1 MEKAGAVE
9 LIRAKEYDMPFK
21 VWEFTPLDRACLKMV
36 IRGTWIF
43 DTQLDVGLMK
53 EALAKTLSYYPHLA
67 GRMSNQAGVT
77 LTNEGVPFV
86 TAAEPELTVEKVL
99 ERDDANNINDFSV
112 GIKAGRFSKGL
123 DSPLSVK
130 VTSLKNGTV
139 LGVQCSHACMDGDSF
154 YTLVYN
160 WGQICRNE
168 AFDKPLLN
176 QALLPAAEDLP
187 VAEIRAAAL
196 EAGWQQLSIFSIFRL
211 LPAVISGV
219 IKKRTTPFW
228 VSAETITRLKEQVL
242 KSTGI
247 QGSTNLV
254 LAALITKGC
263 LELYKHQ
270 EDTRCSFVT
279 VVNTRK
285 RLAGI
290 PATYAGNSSLS
301 IAAPAFA
308 AGTSFAEIATM
319 IEETLKPVRQSPSLK
334 LMELMRL
341 NLNSMKYKL
350 PFAPFDVFGM
360 YARKPTTIYLN
371 NFSKLHIYDINFGSG
386 EPVRVIPHDLGDQI
400 VVWPAPPARGGVA
413 VYFTGIPTRYLRGLQ
428 DDYFNNLPYNH

>member
-1 MEKAGAVE
+1 MNKGEVAE
-9 LIRAKEYDMPFK
+9 LIRANEYKVPFK

-77 LTNEGVPFV
+77 LTNEGVRFV
-86 TAAEPELTVEKVL
+86 NAAEPEFTVEEVL
-99 ERDDANNINDFSV
+99 ERNDANNINDFSV
-112 GIKAGRFSKGL
+112 GINAGRFSKGL

-168 AFDKPLLN
+168 AFDQPLLN
-176 QALLPAAEDLP
+176 QSLLPAAEDLP

-219 IKKRTTPFW
+219 IKKRSTPFW
-228 VSAETITRLKEQVL
+228 VSAETITRLREQVF

-360 YARKPTTIYLN
+360 FARKPTTIYLN

-400 VVWPAPPARGGVA
+400 VVWPAPPAKGGVA

-428 DDYFNNLPYNH
+428 EDYFNNLPYNH

>member
-1 MEKAGAVE
+1 MNKGEVAK
-9 LIRAKEYDMPFK
+9 LIRANEYMVPFR

-43 DTQLDVGLMK
+43 ETQLDVGLMK

-67 GRMSNQAGVT
+67 GRMSSQAGVT
-77 LTNEGVPFV
+77 LTNEGVRFV
-86 TAAEPELTVEKVL
+86 SSAEPELTVEEVL
-99 ERDDANNINDFSV
+99 ERNDANNISNFSV
-112 GIKAGRFSKGL
+112 GINAGRFSKGL

-130 VTSLKNGTV
+130 VTRLKNGTV

-160 WGQICRNE
+160 WSQICRNE

-176 QALLPAAEDLP
+176 QSLLPAAEDLP

-211 LPAVISGV
+211 LPAVLSGV
-219 IKKRTTPFW
+219 IKKRSTPFW
-228 VSAETITRLKEQVL
+228 VSAETITRLKELVL
-242 KSTGI
+242 KTTGI

-254 LAALITKGC
+254 LAAFITKRC

-270 EDTRCSFVT
+270 QNTRCSFVT

-290 PATYAGNSSLS
+290 PLNYAGNSSLS
-301 IAAPAFA
+301 IATPAFA
-308 AGTSFAEIATM
+308 AGTSFAEIAAM

-334 LMELMRL
+334 LMALMKL

-400 VVWPAPPARGGVA
+400 VIWPAPPDKGGVA
-413 VYFTGIPTRYLRGLQ
+413 VYFTGIPTLYLRGLQ
-428 DDYFNNLPYNH
+428 DDYFNSL

>member
-1 MEKAGAVE
+1 MNKGEVAE
-9 LIRAKEYDMPFK
+9 LIRANEYKVPFK

-43 DTQLDVGLMK
+43 ETQLDVGLMK

-67 GRMSNQAGVT
+67 GRMSSQAGVT
-77 LTNEGVPFV
+77 LTNEGVRFV
-86 TAAEPELTVEKVL
+86 SSAEPELTVEEVL
-99 ERDDANNINDFSV
+99 ERNDANNISNFSV
-112 GIKAGRFSKGL
+112 GINAGRFSKGL

-130 VTSLKNGTV
+130 VTRLKNGTV

-168 AFDKPLLN
+168 AFDIPLLD
-176 QALLPAAEDLP
+176 QSLLPVAEDLP

-211 LPAVISGV
+211 LPAVLSGV
-219 IKKRTTPFW
+219 IKKRSTPFW
-228 VSAETITRLKEQVL
+228 VSAETITRLKELVL
-242 KSTGI
+242 KTTGI

-254 LAALITKGC
+254 LAAFITKRC

-270 EDTRCSFVT
+270 QNTRCSFVT

-290 PATYAGNSSLS
+290 PLNYAGNSSLS
-301 IAAPAFA
+301 IATPAFA
-308 AGTSFAEIATM
+308 AGTSFAEIAAM

-334 LMELMRL
+334 LMALMKL

-400 VVWPAPPARGGVA
+400 VIWPAPPDKGGVA
-413 VYFTGIPTRYLRGLQ
+413 VYFTGIPTLYLRGLQ
-428 DDYFNNLPYNH
+428 DDYFNSL

>member
-1 MEKAGAVE
+1 MNKGEAVE
-9 LIRAKEYDMPFK
+9 LIRAQESKVPFR

-36 IRGTWIF
+36 IRGTWVF

-67 GRMSNQAGVT
+67 GRMISQAGVT
-77 LTNEGVPFV
+77 LTNEGVRFV
-86 TAAEPELTVEKVL
+86 SAAEPELTVEEVL
-99 ERDDANNINDFSV
+99 ERNDANNISDFSI
-112 GIKAGRFSKGL
+112 GINAGRFSKGL

-130 VTSLKNGTV
+130 VTRLKNGTV

-168 AFDKPLLN
+168 AFDIPLLD
-176 QALLPAAEDLP
+176 QSLLPAAEDRP
-187 VAEIRAAAL
+187 VAEIKAAAF
-196 EAGWQQLSIFSIFRL
+196 EAGWIKVSLFSFVRL
-211 LPAVISGV
+211 LPAVFSGV
-219 IKKRTTPFW
+219 IKKRSKPYW
-228 VSAETITRLKEQVL
+228 ISAETINRLKEQVL
-242 KSTGI
+242 KTTGI

-254 LAALITKGC
+254 LAALITKEC

-285 RLAGI
+285 RLAGV
-290 PATYAGNSSLS
+290 PSTYAGNSSLS
-301 IAAPAFA
+301 IATPAFP
-308 AGTSFAEIATM
+308 AGTSFADIATM

-334 LMELMRL
+334 LMALMKL

-350 PFAPFDVFGM
+350 PFAPFDIFGM
-360 YARKPTTIYLN
+360 FARKPTVFYLN
-371 NFSKLHIYDINFGSG
+371 NFTNLHIYDINFGSG

-400 VVWPAPPARGGVA
+400 IIWPAPPAKGGVE
-413 VYFTGIPTRYLRGLQ
+413 VYFSGVPIRYFKQL
-428 DDYFNNLPYNH
+428 DYHYLDVTAQA